1 MAYASPGVFLASG
14 SHGILGDP
22 YFEGMELSERLGL
35 DKIELVQEDTGSRLL
50 SLIDDHFNA
59 NLSPETPLTDS
70 ALSSLDRIELAIRIE
85 EEFGVRIDER
95 VYEKCATVGE
105 LAEYLE
111 EHSEEA

>member
-1 MAYASPGVFLASG
+1 
-14 SHGILGDP
+14 
-22 YFEGMELSERLGL
+22 MELSERLGL

-59 NLSPETPLTDS
+59 NLSPETLLTDS

-95 VYEKCATVGE
+95 VYDKCATVSE

-111 EHSEEA
+111 ENSEEA